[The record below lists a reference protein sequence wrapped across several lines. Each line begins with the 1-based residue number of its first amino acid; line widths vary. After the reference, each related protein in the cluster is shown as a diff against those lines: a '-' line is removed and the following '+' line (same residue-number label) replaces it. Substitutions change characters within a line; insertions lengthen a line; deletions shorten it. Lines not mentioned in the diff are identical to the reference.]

1 MRFTW
6 TSLFYLFMKTW
17 KGPWRAGR
25 DLNQAFFSIAWKPTC
40 YGDITC
46 DEMIAIDYLHLH
58 YEWKTKHAGGRHH
71 HPGGNHLKEEPWKN
85 LVKETL
91 QLEKMWLI
99 ERVNIDFTCHL
110 CYSGDCASTWS
121 KKGRDVPSV
130 QRRAAICEKVYSLWK
145 NHLNG
150 NIKLPASYFA
160 SFRIWYCHSL
170 Q

>member
-1 MRFTW
+1 MESW
-6 TSLFYLFMKTW
+6 PWPEPSLLLHRLKTDMLW
-17 KGPWRAGR
+17 WYHMWRNDCNWFSPPSLWMEDKTCRGPPSPPWRSPPERGA
-25 DLNQAFFSIAWKPTC
+25 
-40 YGDITC
+40 
-46 DEMIAIDYLHLH
+46 M
-58 YEWKTKHAGGRHH
+58 
-71 HPGGNHLKEEPWKN
+71 KN
-85 LVKETL
+85 LVRETL

-99 ERVNIDFTCHL
+99 ERVNIDFTWHL
-110 CYSGDCASTWS
+110 CYSGDSTGTWS
-121 KKGRDVPSV
+121 KKGGDVPLI